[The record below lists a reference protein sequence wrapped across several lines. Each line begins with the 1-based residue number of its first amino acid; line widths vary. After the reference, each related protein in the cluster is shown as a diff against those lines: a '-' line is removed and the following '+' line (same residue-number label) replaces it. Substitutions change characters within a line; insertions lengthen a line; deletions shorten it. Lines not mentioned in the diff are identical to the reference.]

1 MKYNNAEDNSENND
15 LASCQNY
22 GYSGSNSEY
31 NETIEGLIKS
41 KGEQCE
47 ILSKLH
53 LMAHK
58 KYKKSELFFNIPI
71 ITITALVGFISA
83 LDIKFEHINI
93 IIGVLSLFVSLLK
106 SYLSFLKISQKNE
119 NHRVAYLQYFQ
130 ISNEMR
136 IELSLSPELRKH
148 PSYFL
153 NLIKVKM
160 KNLNEVSEILPT
172 NILSQFKKLLDNDIE
187 YNKSNSCKMTM
198 PDVIMSIHPID
209 IYSDKNITKGNNNF
223 IKKYNSSPM
232 LTHVITNSKVLT
244 HVDEYEIPE
253 NQENHDNL
261 ENRKNQEN
269 GENQE
274 NHKINII
281 EL

>member
-58 KYKKSELFFNIPI
+58 KYKRSELFFNIPI
-71 ITITALVGFISA
+71 ITITALVGFVSA

-93 IIGVLSLFVSLLK
+93 IIGVFSLFVSLLK

-172 NILSQFKKLLDNDIE
+172 NILNQFKKLLDNDVE

-209 IYSDKNITKGNNNF
+209 IYSDKNITKGNNF

-232 LTHVITNSKVLT
+232 LTHVIANSKELI

-253 NQENHDNL
+253 NKE
-261 ENRKNQEN
+261 NQEKQ
-269 GENQE
+269 ENQE
-274 NHKINII
+274 NQKINII